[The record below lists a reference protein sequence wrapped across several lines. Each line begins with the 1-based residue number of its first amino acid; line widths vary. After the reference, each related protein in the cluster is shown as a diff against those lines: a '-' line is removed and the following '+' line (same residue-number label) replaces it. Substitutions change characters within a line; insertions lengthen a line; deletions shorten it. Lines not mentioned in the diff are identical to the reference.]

1 MLILSNK
8 SLSHRQCP
16 FITHSWMPF
25 FWCATCCITRAV
37 PNYNKLFP
45 LKKSKG
51 KIVFVAWLS
60 YNQPVCFK
68 HGNLSPRRFQLILQ
82 TITMIA
88 TPSMPPCKT
97 IRTLSL
103 QSRSPQ
109 RSIFME
115 VSIES
120 FELPRWSF
128 YLSLKLTILSKPAS
142 YIMFLESLI
151 CRSNQLKRRQ
161 RQWKLL
167 VKSTGSNNAVKATLN
182 PSVYGGSSVEDF
194 FGSDRLLH

>member
-8 SLSHRQCP
+8 VLFHCQCP

-25 FWCATCCITRAV
+25 FWRATCCITRAV

-51 KIVFVAWLS
+51 KCVFVAWLS

-68 HGNLSPRRFQLILQ
+68 HRNLSPRRFQLILQ

-103 QSRSPQ
+103 QSQSQLRSV
-109 RSIFME
+109 FME
-115 VSIES
+115 VSIKS
-120 FELPRWSF
+120 FELSRWSF
-128 YLSLKLTILSKPAS
+128 YLSLKLAILSKPPGSGTLCFSNPYFVEETNWKEDRGKES
-142 YIMFLESLI
+142 YSWNLRE
-151 CRSNQLKRRQ
+151 
-161 RQWKLL
+161 
-167 VKSTGSNNAVKATLN
+167 VTT
-182 PSVYGGSSVEDF
+182 P
-194 FGSDRLLH
+194 